1 VDANEWTLPGTR
13 SVLAART
20 WPNPHARWLAIL
32 VHGYGEHVGRYQH
45 VADALVHGG
54 AVVVGADHMG
64 HGRSTGE
71 RVLLPDLDD
80 VVADVHEVAEVTGT
94 SAGSLPKVL
103 IGHSLGG
110 LVSVRYAQ
118 RYRETLA
125 AMVLS
130 APVLGSW
137 PALDLLASLEIPD
150 QPIDPGTLSRDPAV
164 ADAYR
169 DDPLVWH
176 GPFKR
181 ATLEAID
188 RSLQT
193 ANEAGVLEDL
203 PVLWVHGDEDELVPV
218 ADTRTGIDRIRGSA
232 FEERIYPGARHELFN
247 ETNRDEVLADVVAFL
262 HRVFDE
268 TFPAR

>member
-1 VDANEWTLPGTR
+1 MDANEWTLPGTR

-32 VHGYGEHVGRYQH
+32 VHGYGEHIGRYQH
-45 VADALVHGG
+45 
-54 AVVVGADHMG
+54 
-64 HGRSTGE
+64 
-71 RVLLPDLDD
+71 
-80 VVADVHEVAEVTGT
+80 
-94 SAGSLPKVL
+94 
-103 IGHSLGG
+103 
-110 LVSVRYAQ
+110 
-118 RYRETLA
+118 
-125 AMVLS
+125 
-130 APVLGSW
+130 
-137 PALDLLASLEIPD
+137 
-150 QPIDPGTLSRDPAV
+150 V

-203 PVLWVHGDEDELVPV
+203 PVLWVHGDEDELVPM

-247 ETNRDEVLADVVAFL
+247 ETNRAEVLADVVAFL
-262 HRVFDE
+262 NRAVDQRA
-268 TFPAR
+268 PSR